1 MSTVAEIYSVI
12 NQLAPFSLS
21 MDFDNTGI
29 LVGDSH
35 RTVECALLALDCTS
49 QVIAQAVQCGAQLII
64 THHPIIFHP
73 LKHVTE
79 NDLVYQLVRHDIAVI
94 SAHTNLDITAGGVND
109 VLAAAI
115 GLQDCQGLEMV
126 DPAQEAWLGRIGK
139 LSAPTDAVS
148 FAKAVKAALNA
159 VSVKFV
165 DGSRP
170 IQTVALCSG
179 SGADCLDAAIAQG
192 ADALLTSEVKH
203 HEFLQA
209 AEAGITLL
217 DAGHFD
223 TEDIVIEPLRQILSE
238 QIQDVRFFTCHHSNI
253 QAI

>member
-1 MSTVAEIYSVI
+1 
-12 NQLAPFSLS
+12 
-21 MDFDNTGI
+21 
-29 LVGDSH
+29 
-35 RTVECALLALDCTS
+35 
-49 QVIAQAVQCGAQLII
+49 
-64 THHPIIFHP
+64 
-73 LKHVTE
+73 
-79 NDLVYQLVRHDIAVI
+79 
-94 SAHTNLDITAGGVND
+94 
-109 VLAAAI
+109 
-115 GLQDCQGLEMV
+115 MV

-165 DGSRP
+165 DGGRP

-179 SGADCLDAAIAQG
+179 SGADCLATAIAQG
-192 ADALLTSEVKH
+192 AAALLTSEVKH

>member
-35 RTVECALLALDCTS
+35 RPVECALLALDCTS

-94 SAHTNLDITAGGVND
+94 SAHTNLDIAAGGVND

-115 GLQDCQGLEMV
+115 GLQDCRGLEMV

-165 DGSRP
+165 D
-170 IQTVALCSG
+170 
-179 SGADCLDAAIAQG
+179 

-238 QIQDVRFFTCHHSNI
+238 QIQDVRFFTCHHSSI